1 VLLKTFVVLLLAA
14 VLAVWVAPTWSP
26 ENRTLSLRLR
36 EPQEIRAAAR
46 STARALGERMV
57 RVSGER
63 KRSPVGA
70 APRGDIVPGEKLTNE
85 DRERLDQ
92 LVEQRLRDH

>member
-1 VLLKTFVVLLLAA
+1 VLLRTFVVLLLAA

-26 ENRTLSLRLR
+26 DDRTLSLRVR
-36 EPQEIRAAAR
+36 EAREIRAAAR

-57 RVSGER
+57 RASGDR
-63 KRSPVGA
+63 KRPPVAA
-70 APRGDIVPGEKLTNE
+70 APRANSAPNEKLTDE
-85 DRERLDQ
+85 DREGLDE

>member
-1 VLLKTFVVLLLAA
+1 MLLRTFVVLLLAG

-26 ENRTLSLRLR
+26 DERSLTLRLR
-36 EPQEIRAAAR
+36 EPREINAAAR

-57 RVSGER
+57 RASGER
-63 KRSPVGA
+63 KLPPVAA
-70 APRGDIVPGEKLTNE
+70 APRGTSTPREKLTDE
-85 DRERLDQ
+85 DRESLDE